1 MVLRYLKNQVLKYPE
16 KYAHL
21 GEKNNKCNA
30 ANKDIRFTI
39 VEYPFLNNPECILL
53 SLQDRNKIKKPFVHQ
68 LSRPLLGFY
77 IEEYECI
84 GNDFISGE
92 RQQWYSQLCL
102 ASKMTRKKNAEKR
115 ERAKK
120 LKERLDKKMDMIID
134 FLSIPDALE
143 LYVKGTYSSQ
153 DLRKISEKYNVN
165 LSTVYRALNTYF
177 AFGRCKDALI
187 PNNHR
192 IGKGREIPKNLHEA
206 KNKYPRGLGR
216 PRFDGSLNQRV
227 ITQIEHDVMKSFAK
241 KISLSSPNKLHQL
254 FTLFC
259 IELQKRLKKDNPYL
273 DWDSYRITRNQFL
286 QLLNK
291 YVSNKQLYIANK
303 GVKNYKNNKRALTSS
318 ARHNI
323 PFPTARYEI
332 DSTTLNLYI
341 QSSFTSLE
349 GKKPLKRPTLYT
361 VYDTYSGCVVGF
373 NLTLDGNTEE
383 SLLMALNNTFTNKV
397 FFAALHG
404 VKIKEEDW
412 PCHHICS
419 DILFDRGTEFKDK
432 KVTELV
438 ESSLGILGVSFT
450 ESYMGSNKGTVEG
463 GFKSMQESITEFTLA
478 RIDKDKPK
486 STQHASQKALL
497 TMSDLYKILIA
508 YFIFQNHSRNA
519 IEKRDL
525 EDCINNVEPTPQAI
539 FNYNLNTKANGG
551 VVKSNREIMMALLP
565 RYPVSLTKQ
574 SFMIKRLIK
583 GEGAVSL
590 NYETSNDDLNKYR
603 EFAYN
608 LDGDGAFEIE
618 VMVLPNWVDHVWY
631 CGPIT
636 GGECVELKL
645 ADRSKRFAS
654 LYGDDI
660 ETLNN
665 EELVFVSGLRNKR
678 QYFKECLA
686 ELIKKSEL
694 SRAKDIKNVKKT
706 NNKSISKHLDDN
718 TKLDLMEETLCIAQ
732 MVSVIFMGSNSSL
745 LEGDD

>member
-1 MVLRYLKNQVLKYPE
+1 MVLKYLKNQVLKHPV
-16 KYAHL
+16 KNAL
-21 GEKNNKCNA
+21 LSEKNNKCNA

-68 LSRPLLGFY
+68 LSKPLLGFY

-84 GNDFISGE
+84 ENDFISGE
-92 RQQWYSQLCL
+92 RQQWYSELFL
-102 ASKMTRKKNAEKR
+102 ASKRTRKKNTEKR

-120 LKERLDKKMDMIID
+120 LKERLDKKMDMIFD

-143 LYVKGTYSSQ
+143 LYVKGTYPSQ
-153 DLRKISEKYNVN
+153 DLRKISDKYNVN
-165 LSTVYRALNTYF
+165 LSTVYRTLNTYF
-177 AFGRCKDALI
+177 AFGCCKRALI

-206 KNKYPRGLGR
+206 KKKYPRGLGR
-216 PRFDGSLNQRV
+216 PRFDGELNQRI
-227 ITQIEHDVMKSFAK
+227 ITQLEHDVMESFAK
-241 KISLSSPNKLHQL
+241 KLSLSSPNKLHQL

-259 IELQKRLKKDNPYL
+259 IDLRERLKKDNPYL
-273 DWDSYRITRNQFL
+273 DWDSHRVTRNQFL
-286 QLLNK
+286 QLFNK
-291 YVSNKQLYIANK
+291 YVSNKQLSIANK
-303 GVKNYKNNKRALTSS
+303 GVKNYKNNQRALTSS

-332 DSTTLNLYI
+332 DSTTLDLYI

-419 DILFDRGTEFKDK
+419 EVLFDRGTEFKDK

-463 GFKSMQESITEFTLA
+463 GFKSMQESITEFTSA
-478 RIDKDKPK
+478 KIDKDKPK
-486 STQHASQKALL
+486 NTQHASQKALL
-497 TMSDLYKILIA
+497 TMSDLYKILIP
-508 YFIFQNHSRNA
+508 YFIFENHSRNA

-539 FNYNLNTKANGG
+539 FNYSLNTKANGG
-551 VVKSNREIMMALLP
+551 VVRSNREIMMALLP
-565 RYPVSLTKQ
+565 RCKVSLVKQ
-574 SFMIKRLIK
+574 SFKIKRHIK
-583 GEGAVSL
+583 GERAVHL
-590 NYETSNDDLNKYR
+590 NYQTSNDDLNKYR
-603 EFAYN
+603 EFACN
-608 LDGDGAFEIE
+608 HDGDGAFEIE

-665 EELVFVSGLRNKR
+665 EDLVFASELRNKR

-686 ELIKKSEL
+686 GLIKESEL

-718 TKLDLMEETLCIAQ
+718 TKPDLREETLGNAQ
-732 MVSVIFMGSNSSL
+732 MVSATLTGSNSSL

>member
-1 MVLRYLKNQVLKYPE
+1 MVLKYLKNQVLKYPV
-16 KYAHL
+16 KNAHL
-21 GEKNNKCNA
+21 SVKNNKCNA
-30 ANKDIRFTI
+30 VKKDIRFTI

-53 SLQDRNKIKKPFVHQ
+53 SLQDRNKIKKPFMHQ
-68 LSRPLLGFY
+68 LSKPLLGFS

-92 RQQWYSQLCL
+92 RQQWYSELFL
-102 ASKMTRKKNAEKR
+102 ASKMTRKKNTEKR

-120 LKERLDKKMDMIID
+120 LKERLNKKMDMIFD

-143 LYVKGTYSSQ
+143 LYVKGTYPSQ

-177 AFGRCKDALI
+177 AFGRCKEALI

-206 KNKYPRGLGR
+206 KAKYPRGLGR
-216 PRFDGSLNQRV
+216 PRFDGRLNQRV
-227 ITQIEHDVMKSFAK
+227 ITQLEHDVMESFAK
-241 KISLSSPNKLHQL
+241 KLSLSSPNKLHQL

-259 IELQKRLKKDNPYL
+259 IDLQDRLKKDNPYL
-273 DWDSYRITRNQFL
+273 DWDSYRVTRNQFL
-286 QLLNK
+286 QLFNK
-291 YVSNKQLYIANK
+291 YVSNKQLSIANK
-303 GVKNYKNNKRALTSS
+303 GVKNYKNNQRALTSS

-332 DSTTLNLYI
+332 DSTTLDLYI
-341 QSSFTSLE
+341 QSLFTNLE

-373 NLTLDGNTEE
+373 YLTLDGNTEE
-383 SLLMALNNTFTNKV
+383 SLLMALNNAFTNKV
-397 FFAALHG
+397 IFAALHG
-404 VKIKEEDW
+404 VKIEEKNW

-419 DILFDRGTEFKDK
+419 EVLFDRGTEFKDK

-438 ESSLGILGVSFT
+438 ESQLGVLGVSFT

-463 GFKSMQESITEFTLA
+463 GFKSMQESITEFTSA

-551 VVKSNREIMMALLP
+551 VVRSNQEIMMALLP
-565 RYPVSLTKQ
+565 RCKVSLVKQ
-574 SFMIKRLIK
+574 SFKIKRPIK
-583 GEGAVSL
+583 GSGSMSL
-590 NYETSNDDLNKYR
+590 NYETSNHDLNKYR
-603 EFAYN
+603 EVACN
-608 LDGDGAFEIE
+608 DDGDGVCEIE

-636 GGECVELKL
+636 GGECVELRL

-660 ETLNN
+660 ESLMNQD
-665 EELVFVSGLRNKR
+665 LVFDRQLRNKR
-678 QYFKECLA
+678 QDYKVCLA
-686 ELIKKSEL
+686 KFIKESE
-694 SRAKDIKNVKKT
+694 SNRTKDLENVKKT

-718 TKLDLMEETLCIAQ
+718 TKPDLIEEILCNAQ
-732 MVSVIFMGSNSSL
+732 MVSATLMGVNSSL